1 MNWCWYNPVF
11 TSLTPLL
18 QMKYV
23 CFLSPFLLG
32 DFFKKTLL
40 ITNFFQKQLHWSIKG
55 NKLYKISCPPFRL
68 VTFLHLLPDYWV
80 LLSPLIVPVVWA
92 FLFLC
97 FFLPFVCLFCLFV
110 FWKNTSCWQLW
121 QEPPLWVPGGLNL
134 PLYLSLPVSF
144 PSDFTLN
151 LNLGVLGWM
160 PSYSRCVTGL
170 CRKGHCF
177 LFHQLRHLHTFALSN
192 LHRPSL
198 LWPGWRG
205 LLWCWRQQEEAAAG
219 SLCLCSLPFQ

>member
-1 MNWCWYNPVF
+1 MSALSSRYLSSSVAWLLGS
-11 TSLTPLL
+11 SLPLDSSCCVSFSFPLL
-18 QMKYV
+18 
-23 CFLSPFLLG
+23 FS
-32 DFFKKTLL
+32 
-40 ITNFFQKQLHWSIKG
+40 S
-55 NKLYKISCPPFRL
+55 
-68 VTFLHLLPDYWV
+68 
-80 LLSPLIVPVVWA
+80 
-92 FLFLC
+92 
-97 FFLPFVCLFCLFV
+97 FCLFV
-110 FWKNTSCWQLW
+110 LFIRFLEKNTSCWQLW

>member
-55 NKLYKISCPPFRL
+55 NKLYKISCPPFHL
-68 VTFLHLLPDYWV
+68 VTFLHLWPDYWV

-144 PSDFTLN
+144 PSGTHLK
-151 LNLGVLGWM
+151 LGRYKQKLFWEKSILGGALGRVVIFLMKMIVLSILLS
-160 PSYSRCVTGL
+160 PLFLSSFCLECRCDT
-170 CRKGHCF
+170 
-177 LFHQLRHLHTFALSN
+177 
-192 LHRPSL
+192 
-198 LWPGWRG
+198 
-205 LLWCWRQQEEAAAG
+205 
-219 SLCLCSLPFQ
+219 